1 MTQIINNL
9 FEISDRYDALFV
21 DLWGCVHDGVKA
33 LPDAVTALQ
42 AYRNGGGKVV
52 LVTNSPRP
60 RDGVIKQ
67 LAHFGVPDDAWDD
80 IATSGDSARTA
91 MYRGMVGTQV
101 WHLGPPTDKHFFDPS
116 DVLDDP

>member
-52 LVTNSPRP
+52 LVTNLPPPPRR
-60 RDGVIKQ
+60 RDQTAGT
-67 LAHFGVPDDAWDD
+67 FR
-80 IATSGDSARTA
+80 RT
-91 MYRGMVGTQV
+91 G
-101 WHLGPPTDKHFFDPS
+101 
-116 DVLDDP
+116 